1 MVGYILLVAGGGP
14 DGYGYRWFD
23 QGDGVSYEWHD
34 IGYPPMWQYQPISE
48 NADASL
54 ADNMWIPTDVQTRVT
69 GGDDAYNNAR
79 TLPFDVTFFGTTY
92 SAGTNFTISTNGWMA
107 LASYTSA
114 YFSNTSFPN
123 PAHPNHLIAP
133 FWDDLSSRVW
143 VGFIPD
149 KDVLALVAQSHF
161 CPRGNLG

>member
-1 MVGYILLVAGGGP
+1 MVGYIFLVAGGGP
-14 DGYGYRWFD
+14 DGYGYMWFD
-23 QGDGVSYEWHD
+23 QDDGFPYEWHD
-34 IGYPPMWQYQPISE
+34 IGYPPMWQYQPIIDS
-48 NADASL
+48 ADASL
-54 ADNMWIPTDVQTRVT
+54 ADDMWIPISAQTRVI
-69 GGDDAYNNAR
+69 GGDDVYNNTQ
-79 TLPFDVTFFGTTY
+79 TLPFNVTFFNTTY
-92 SAGTNFTISTNGWMA
+92 SAGTNFTISTNGWIA
-107 LASYTSA
+107 LASYTSS

-123 PAHPNHLIAP
+123 PALPNHLIAP